1 MEFILDIHV
10 LFPGHT
16 HLTKVLL
23 TMRTFCILPLVT
35 FKTTN
40 TFVFITD
47 NRIQLILDLTEI
59 KEAQLVLRL

>member
-1 MEFILDIHV
+1 MTL
-10 LFPGHT
+10 
-16 HLTKVLL
+16 
-23 TMRTFCILPLVT
+23 RTYCILPLVT

-59 KEAQLVLRL
+59 IEAQLVFRL